1 MSISADRAYPGSRPF
16 ARIDDGRFFG
26 RTAEAAYLGEQWR
39 QNQLTFL
46 CGPTGIGKTS
56 LLTAGILPLVE
67 SGNVSALPVGNLSCG
82 ARSPVAA
89 LRAHNPYTLALLRSW
104 SAAEHATDLA
114 GSTVDDFVRQHA
126 ERRDQGVSILAVID
140 QADDLFAGPASSQ
153 RNIRLF
159 LDELAVALQ
168 ERPTLRLLVSTR
180 EEALPR
186 LTEVLGP
193 GVQFQL
199 GALGVDEAC
208 QAAEGA
214 QFFEPA
220 AARELV
226 RRIRTSRIVARNG
239 QDSLVVSDDVQPA
252 LLQIACARLWNLL
265 RPEPG
270 SGAITIREMKRRG
283 DVDAALAGYC
293 SEAIAAVAAA
303 HEIPVAWLRFW
314 LIDTF
319 ITEVGERDAAEE
331 GPAEIARQPRTV
343 ARALEDRYL
352 LRAQA
357 GAAATQRL
365 YQLISDRIIEP
376 IRQAADGQAAPEDP
390 GLYLAA
396 AERAL
401 TAGEFRLA
409 EKYAATVLETAPDTA
424 LRWHAE
430 AYSLLGNLS
439 YRQAHFDT
447 AEERY
452 QRAAELFEA
461 ANDRAAV
468 VRLLAAISRTLV
480 DRGRFA
486 DALTQ
491 LSAALNRATADTT
504 AIQFELNWVITE
516 LTQRSSEGPRW
527 DISSG

>member
-1 MSISADRAYPGSRPF
+1 M
-16 ARIDDGRFFG
+16 
-26 RTAEAAYLGEQWR
+26 
-39 QNQLTFL
+39 
-46 CGPTGIGKTS
+46 
-56 LLTAGILPLVE
+56 
-67 SGNVSALPVGNLSCG
+67 
-82 ARSPVAA
+82 
-89 LRAHNPYTLALLRSW
+89 
-104 SAAEHATDLA
+104 
-114 GSTVDDFVRQHA
+114 
-126 ERRDQGVSILAVID
+126 
-140 QADDLFAGPASSQ
+140 
-153 RNIRLF
+153 
-159 LDELAVALQ
+159 
-168 ERPTLRLLVSTR
+168 
-180 EEALPR
+180 
-186 LTEVLGP
+186 
-193 GVQFQL
+193 
-199 GALGVDEAC
+199 
-208 QAAEGA
+208 
-214 QFFEPA
+214 
-220 AARELV
+220 
-226 RRIRTSRIVARNG
+226 
-239 QDSLVVSDDVQPA
+239 
-252 LLQIACARLWNLL
+252 
-265 RPEPG
+265 
-270 SGAITIREMKRRG
+270 
-283 DVDAALAGYC
+283 
-293 SEAIAAVAAA
+293 
-303 HEIPVAWLRFW
+303 AWLRFW

-401 TAGEFRLA
+401 TAGKFRLA

-480 DRGRFA
+480 DRGRFRGRA
-486 DALTQ
+486 DPAERGAQSRHGRYHRHPVRAQLGHYRADPALLRGTAMGH
-491 LSAALNRATADTT
+491 LIRLTVFCAATRGYRGSSWYAD
-504 AIQFELNWVITE
+504 
-516 LTQRSSEGPRW
+516 GPGR
-527 DISSG
+527 GYGCER